1 MNMNCQQACNDHPL
15 TEAGE
20 PEQCIGWAAQ
30 GECTRNPKFMM
41 HDCPKSCR
49 EQRLQMHEG
58 LLDDRADCLDVAKTQ
73 NACITHPDIASGC
86 AGTCKTHE
94 FCASEADP
102 EECERALRCRE
113 LKDDWSDCASRVADK
128 GCEDE
133 GSAATLLKHCYLSCA
148 RVGRA
153 SLLRRFRLKY
163 TVRTRKHGYIDE
175 DELPGMGERLGWR
188 PAFSQTWSLPCW
200 KSTVY
205 DERPPATCANPRAEI
220 VHRWLKM
227 AEPKCRALKE
237 TTPRAPPRRTLELP
251 YEHLPRSV
259 VPGGGGGGSKWAAL
273 LGGGDGGGG
282 KEEEAAA
289 SSNSNSSS
297 SGGSNGLLSID
308 GIIPPV
314 RVLPLLLSPKVRL
327 VENFVTPEEAA
338 HVIEVGTPNMH
349 RSLAGGRTESIRT
362 SSTAM
367 LPAGDEVVKRITERA
382 ALLTGYPYENVEP
395 LQLVKYVDG
404 QKVKGGALSLQQQRQ
419 HTTTWHSLA
428 TTHTTSP
435 LPPSPLHSHHLSPL
449 PLLSPLHTTNS
460 TSRTSTTARRAT
472 TRRTSITATAT
483 SPC

>member
-1 MNMNCQQACNDHPL
+1 MHRL
-15 TEAGE
+15 GGAGRVH
-20 PEQCIGWAAQ
+20 AK
-30 GECTRNPKFMM
+30 PKVY
-41 HDCPKSCR
+41 DARLPKELQ

-220 VHRWLKM
+220 VHRWLKL

-237 TTPRAPPRRTLELP
+237 TTPRARLGGRWSCRMSICRGVWCREVVV
-251 YEHLPRSV
+251 EVVSGQRCSV
-259 VPGGGGGGSKWAAL
+259 V
-273 LGGGDGGGG
+273 
-282 KEEEAAA
+282 
-289 SSNSNSSS
+289 
-297 SGGSNGLLSID
+297 
-308 GIIPPV
+308 
-314 RVLPLLLSPKVRL
+314 
-327 VENFVTPEEAA
+327 VE
-338 HVIEVGTPNMH
+338 M
-349 RSLAGGRTESIRT
+349 
-362 SSTAM
+362 
-367 LPAGDEVVKRITERA
+367 VV
-382 ALLTGYPYENVEP
+382 V
-395 LQLVKYVDG
+395 
-404 QKVKGGALSLQQQRQ
+404 
-419 HTTTWHSLA
+419 
-428 TTHTTSP
+428 
-435 LPPSPLHSHHLSPL
+435 
-449 PLLSPLHTTNS
+449 
-460 TSRTSTTARRAT
+460 ARR
-472 TRRTSITATAT
+472 RRRRQLPQTATAAAAAAAMVF
-483 SPC
+483 

>member
-1 MNMNCQQACNDHPL
+1 MLRRSLSCVFSRAPQCTKNPEYMNMNCQQACNDHPL

-175 DELPGMGERLGWR
+175 DELPGPLRDPSPHGPQGWR
-188 PAFSQTWSLPCW
+188 RPALHRNASLSQS
-200 KSTVY
+200 
-205 DERPPATCANPRAEI
+205 A
-220 VHRWLKM
+220 
-227 AEPKCRALKE
+227 AEP
-237 TTPRAPPRRTLELP
+237 
-251 YEHLPRSV
+251 V
-259 VPGGGGGGSKWAAL
+259 
-273 LGGGDGGGG
+273 
-282 KEEEAAA
+282 
-289 SSNSNSSS
+289 
-297 SGGSNGLLSID
+297 
-308 GIIPPV
+308 
-314 RVLPLLLSPKVRL
+314 
-327 VENFVTPEEAA
+327 
-338 HVIEVGTPNMH
+338 
-349 RSLAGGRTESIRT
+349 
-362 SSTAM
+362 
-367 LPAGDEVVKRITERA
+367 
-382 ALLTGYPYENVEP
+382 
-395 LQLVKYVDG
+395 
-404 QKVKGGALSLQQQRQ
+404 
-419 HTTTWHSLA
+419 
-428 TTHTTSP
+428 
-435 LPPSPLHSHHLSPL
+435 
-449 PLLSPLHTTNS
+449 
-460 TSRTSTTARRAT
+460 
-472 TRRTSITATAT
+472 
-483 SPC
+483 